1 MNDLKLIKHI
11 VKSPDKG
18 IREAINVYGG
28 MIKAVCCRIL
38 KGCDSY
44 DVDEAC
50 SDTFFRLWKN
60 AAKYDGSIPLK
71 AYICMLARSSAI
83 DILRK
88 KSRVAPVDTAEYDI
102 ADVSINPEDEFI
114 RKEMQTV
121 VRQAV
126 ENMDEPDRS
135 VFVLRYFYFF
145 SVKDI
150 ALELDIDSKKV
161 ENILY
166 RKKALLR
173 KLLVERG
180 ITYNENI

>member
-1 MNDLKLIKHI
+1 MLPNMTEAFLLKHI
-11 VKSPDKG
+11 
-18 IREAINVYGG
+18 Y
-28 MIKAVCCRIL
+28 VCFKR
-38 KGCDSY
+38 
-44 DVDEAC
+44 
-50 SDTFFRLWKN
+50 N
-60 AAKYDGSIPLK
+60 
-71 AYICMLARSSAI
+71 AI

-88 KSRVAPVDTAEYDI
+88 KSKAVPVDTAEYDI

>member
-1 MNDLKLIKHI
+1 MLSYFK
-11 VKSPDKG
+11 
-18 IREAINVYGG
+18 RGG
-28 MIKAVCCRIL
+28 D
-38 KGCDSY
+38 GY
-44 DVDEAC
+44 DIDEAC

-60 AAKYDGSIPLK
+60 AAGYDGSIPLK

-88 KSRVAPVDTAEYDI
+88 KSKAVHVDTAEYDI
-102 ADVSINPEDEFI
+102 ADISINLEDEFI
-114 RKEMQTV
+114 KKETQTI

-126 ENMDEPDRS
+126 ENMGEPERS

-145 SVKDI
+145 SIKDI

-166 RKKALLR
+166 RKKAMLR
-173 KLLVERG
+173 KLLIERG
-180 ITYNENI
+180 ITYNENL

>member
-1 MNDLKLIKHI
+1 
-11 VKSPDKG
+11 
-18 IREAINVYGG
+18 
-28 MIKAVCCRIL
+28 
-38 KGCDSY
+38 
-44 DVDEAC
+44 
-50 SDTFFRLWKN
+50 
-60 AAKYDGSIPLK
+60 
-71 AYICMLARSSAI
+71 
-83 DILRK
+83 
-88 KSRVAPVDTAEYDI
+88 
-102 ADVSINPEDEFI
+102 
-114 RKEMQTV
+114 
-121 VRQAV
+121 
-126 ENMDEPDRS
+126 MDEPDRS

>member
-1 MNDLKLIKHI
+1 M
-11 VKSPDKG
+11 
-18 IREAINVYGG
+18 
-28 MIKAVCCRIL
+28 
-38 KGCDSY
+38 
-44 DVDEAC
+44 
-50 SDTFFRLWKN
+50 
-60 AAKYDGSIPLK
+60 
-71 AYICMLARSSAI
+71 
-83 DILRK
+83 
-88 KSRVAPVDTAEYDI
+88 PVDTAEYDI

>member
-18 IREAINVYGG
+18 IREAINIYGSTV
-28 MIKAVCCRIL
+28 KAVCCRIL
-38 KGCDSY
+38 RGGDGY
-44 DVDEAC
+44 DIDEAC

-60 AAKYDGSIPLK
+60 SAGYDGSIPLK

-88 KSRVAPVDTAEYDI
+88 KSKTVPVDTAEYDI
-102 ADVSINPEDEFI
+102 ADISINLEDEFI
-114 RKEMQTV
+114 KKETQTI

-126 ENMDEPDRS
+126 ENMGEPERS

-145 SVKDI
+145 SIKDI

-166 RKKALLR
+166 RKKAMLR
-173 KLLVERG
+173 KLLIERG
-180 ITYNENI
+180 ITYNENL

>member
-1 MNDLKLIKHI
+1 MNDLKFIKHI
-11 VKSPDKG
+11 IKASDKG
-18 IREAINVYGG
+18 IQEAISIYGG
-28 MIKAVCCRIL
+28 MVKAVCCRIL

-44 DVDEAC
+44 DIDEAC

-60 AAKYDGSIPLK
+60 AAVYDGSIPLK
-71 AYICMLARSSAI
+71 AYICMFARSSAI

-88 KSRVAPVDTAEYDI
+88 KSKAVPVDTAEYDI
-102 ADVSINPEDEFI
+102 VDISINPEDEFI
-114 RKEMQTV
+114 KKEMQTI

-126 ENMDEPDRS
+126 DNMGEPDRS
-135 VFVLRYFYFF
+135 VFVLRYFYFY

-150 ALELDIDSKKV
+150 AAELDIDGKKV

-173 KLLVERG
+173 KLLIERG
-180 ITYNENI
+180 ITYNENL